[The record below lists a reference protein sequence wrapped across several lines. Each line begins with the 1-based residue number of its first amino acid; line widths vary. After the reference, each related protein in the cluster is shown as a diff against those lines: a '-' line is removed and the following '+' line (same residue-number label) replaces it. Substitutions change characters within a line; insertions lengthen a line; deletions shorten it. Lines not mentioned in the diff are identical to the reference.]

1 MINSAWFTSNNNS
14 SIDLTRW
21 IYLFHIGSLNNNCV
35 FQYLIYEDFNEFHLK
50 IYINIKLN
58 IWIWLGIIWSF
69 VFWESISRTDISPR
83 TLQEKVLDLIRKQ
96 TVSLRW
102 FLWFFK
108 DISKFFS
115 LQFLNFAIHLWQ
127 NCSTNSANF

>member
-108 DISKFFS
+108 DISEFFS

>member
-108 DISKFFS
+108 DISEFFS
-115 LQFLNFAIHLWQ
+115 LQFLNFEIHLWQ